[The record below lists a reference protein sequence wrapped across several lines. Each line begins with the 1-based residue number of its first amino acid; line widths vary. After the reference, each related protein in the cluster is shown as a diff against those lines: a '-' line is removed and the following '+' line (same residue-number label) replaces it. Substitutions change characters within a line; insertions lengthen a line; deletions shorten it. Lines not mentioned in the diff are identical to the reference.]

1 MTTFTRGVRLMGKK
15 ILLVE
20 DDDTVRLS
28 ISVALKIKGGFEI
41 IEAEDGLRGLELARQ
56 HHPDLIISDVVMNN
70 LNGFVMLETLKE
82 FPETSN
88 IPVIIMTS
96 RAQSDKEWKT
106 GAAVEYLAKGFT
118 LEALLS
124 KVNSILKIKPA

>member
-1 MTTFTRGVRLMGKK
+1 MGKK
-15 ILLVE
+15 ILVVE

-28 ISVALKIKGGFEI
+28 ISVALRLKGGFEVL
-41 IEAEDGLRGLELARQ
+41 EAEDGLRGLELAKQ
-56 HHPDLIISDVVMNN
+56 HNPDLIISDVVMNN
-70 LNGFVMLETLKE
+70 LNGFLMLETLKE
-82 FPETSN
+82 YPETAD

-124 KVNSILKIKPA
+124 KVNSILKIKPTS